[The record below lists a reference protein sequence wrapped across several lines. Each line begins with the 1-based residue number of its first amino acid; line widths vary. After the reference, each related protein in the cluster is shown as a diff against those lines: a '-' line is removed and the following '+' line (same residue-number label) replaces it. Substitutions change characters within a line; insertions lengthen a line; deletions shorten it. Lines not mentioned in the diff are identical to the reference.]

1 MSRREIAA
9 IIAVLVAGFIA
20 FEVLHDPGVESPDEL
35 PPGETPEVV
44 AQAPVNG
51 GGARQM
57 AALVPAV
64 LAGELAAALQAV
76 SGVPVVLPE
85 GAGRLALAGSPGEM
99 YFTIHRDGRAEVCV
113 WRPDGHEAIWSA
125 DSDRIL
131 EIVGAHGS
139 ELLLK
144 FFDTPPTGPA
154 AGWQPGG
161 FYRLDVL
168 APNAG
173 IYPADIGP
181 ETIEAIRKTIGR

>member
-1 MSRREIAA
+1 MSRREIVA
-9 IIAVLVAGFIA
+9 ILAVLVAGFIA
-20 FEVLHDPGVESPDEL
+20 FEVLRDPGVESPDEL
-35 PPGETPEVV
+35 APGETPEVV
-44 AQAPVNG
+44 AEAPVNG

-64 LAGELAAALQAV
+64 LASELVAALEAM
-76 SGVPVVLPE
+76 SDRPVVLPQ
-85 GAGRLALAGSPGEM
+85 GAGKLALAGSPGEM

-113 WRPDGHEAIWSA
+113 WRPEGHETIWST

-131 EIVGAHGS
+131 EIVGSHGS

-144 FFDTPPTGPA
+144 FFDRPPAGPA

-168 APNAG
+168 APTAG

-181 ETIEAIRKTIGR
+181 ETVEAIRKTIRR